1 MGDLLREAIAD
12 AKKVKATAIA
22 NARQTILETFQPS
35 VQRIVSS
42 RIAEEEGEEEDLD
55 IDISL
60 DGGDEFGGEEPAVGF
75 GGGEEE
81 PVAPE
86 GEDMSMEEP
95 PVEGEEDL
103 ELEALIRELE
113 GEDDMGMEDD
123 YMGEGNEEEWGHNA
137 PEAIHEE
144 LDDDGGVYTQAPPP
158 ESGKNSTGDLNEVEI
173 NEILSMLGEEEDMEG
188 EELTEDEGYD
198 DTVPEKN
205 LNTEGYRR
213 QVVKLKRN
221 LKESYQAITILKK
234 TINEVNLLNAKLMYS
249 QKLLHKMDLSE
260 SQKVKVLEAFDR
272 ATSVREVKSKY
283 VDIMTLINRS
293 KAVPTKKKMTEGS
306 ASRPGK
312 QLSPKKSL
320 NEGYNFAPRWQQL
333 AGMKPLDY

>member
-1 MGDLLREAIAD
+1 MGDLLKEAIAD
-12 AKKVKATAIA
+12 AKRVKATAIA

-35 VQRIVSS
+35 VQRLVSS
-42 RIAEEEGEEEDLD
+42 RIAEEEGEEDDLD
-55 IDISL
+55 IDINL
-60 DGGDEFGGEEPAVGF
+60 DGGEDFGGGEDMGMEEPAPVGF

-86 GEDMSMEEP
+86 GE
-95 PVEGEEDL
+95 EEDM
-103 ELEALIRELE
+103 ELEALMRELD
-113 GEDDMGMEDD
+113 GMDDEEDD
-123 YMGEGNEEEWGHNA
+123 YMGEGNEEDWMHSA
-137 PEAIHEE
+137 PTAIKEE

-173 NEILSMLGEEEDMEG
+173 NEILSMLGEEDDME
-188 EELTEDEGYD
+188 EDDMMEITEDEGYD

-249 QKLLHKMDLSE
+249 QKLLHKMDLTE

-272 ATSVREVKSKY
+272 AQSVREVKSKY
-283 VDIMTLINRS
+283 LDIMTLINKS
-293 KAVPTKKKMTEGS
+293 KVAPVQKKKMTEGS

-312 QLSPKKSL
+312 QLSPKKPL
-320 NEGYNFAPRWQQL
+320 NEGFNFAPRWQQL